1 MSAEFLKGFFEQTF
15 MVPGEN
21 GLIMEN
27 RISSATQFRS
37 MENHQYRDRMIPISE
52 QISRIT
58 VYKAIQAFQNCTKE
72 ITRDSSKYSGA
83 LPCNTGRAKYKLA
96 LKCQAKISLK
106 SFHEYLWFL
115 AKKP

>member
-1 MSAEFLKGFFEQTF
+1 

-37 MENHQYRDRMIPISE
+37 MENLQFWCLSNLISE
-52 QISRIT
+52 QTSRIT